1 MLWVMLVS
9 GAMSPSAWA
18 QDEEIICDPENPAC
32 VAPEAPEAEVAPA
45 KPSEAPEAEAAKP
58 EASAE
63 GDVAKQEEGG
73 DEIICDPENPA
84 CVAPQAAEPAGVEE
98 PAPDLEVICDPENP
112 ACAAPEQDSKAPSP
126 SSEGALKD
134 AFSESS
140 RAAPEFNQV
149 EFLGTYGTS
158 MAVDTAYDRGGE
170 DIVEWST
177 ALNLKLSYDASAR
190 MRVVIEGQLRHWI
203 GGKENLADVDWWFN
217 AWDKRAD
224 YDLLL
229 GESYVLYRRG
239 SWSLRAG
246 QLLTPWGSTDLTRPA
261 DIINP
266 SDFRALGSTAPGTYQ
281 TRLAQPSA
289 TLTYAGQGWSGELLV
304 VPFFTPDRV
313 IVAGRDSGVVMA
325 ASPSLSARL
334 PAFELVN
341 VAYQRLIPA
350 NSAPTSA
357 QSLGGVAPPALPQN
371 LSLGGRLSGT
381 IWNMDWG
388 VGYFWGWDRT
398 PWFEVD
404 EDTRSLLN
412 LVADD
417 PQLLA
422 DQDIAGFLA
431 RNPEAGPLAQ
441 RVGERLQQGESL
453 ATVEFLRRQL
463 LMVELARYLGPV
475 GVRADVA
482 FSPAVTYLSRE
493 LRAFRAPQLHSA
505 LGLSYE
511 TFGDSY
517 QAALTVEGFSLIP
530 FGPDSWLTRAFVD
543 EVRRAKP
550 GDEAII
556 FGSHLWGVSGGLV
569 FEQTEWQL
577 SASLGGIFN
586 LSNEDFILNASVS
599 KRFSSLARLTLGT
612 FIYQGPDPKVLPT
625 VGGLF
630 DHNDHVFLGLDGSF

>member
-1 MLWVMLVS
+1 MLGMMFVS
-9 GAMSPSAWA
+9 VVFIPSAWA
-18 QDEEIICDPENPAC
+18 QDEEVICDPENPAC
-32 VAPEAPEAEVAPA
+32 VTTQEAVPGVASPADDAPSEPVKVSAEVEPDG
-45 KPSEAPEAEAAKP
+45 E
-58 EASAE
+58 
-63 GDVAKQEEGG
+63 VEGG
-73 DEIICDPENPA
+73 EETICDPENPA
-84 CVAPQAAEPAGVEE
+84 CTPAQELKT
-98 PAPDLEVICDPENP
+98 PSPDEATPDDEVICDPENP
-112 ACAAPEQDSKAPSP
+112 ACAAPQAPAQGIKAPP
-126 SSEGALKD
+126 KLSEPEWA
-134 AFSESS
+134 
-140 RAAPEFNQV
+140 RATPEFNQV

-177 ALNLKLSYDASAR
+177 GVNLKLSYDASAR
-190 MRVVIEGQLRHWI
+190 MRVVIEAQLRHWI

-239 SWSLRAG
+239 AWSLRVG

-350 NSAPTSA
+350 QSAPLSSQGA
-357 QSLGGVAPPALPQN
+357 QSLGGAPPALPQN
-371 LSLGGRLSGT
+371 LSLGARLSGT

-388 VGYFWGWDRT
+388 VGYLWGWDRT

-404 EDTRSLLN
+404 EDTRALLN
-412 LVADD
+412 LIADD

-431 RNPEAGPLAQ
+431 RNPEAGPLTQ

-453 ATVEFLRRQL
+453 ATTEFLRRQL

-530 FGPDSWLTRAFVD
+530 FGPNSWLTRAFVD
-543 EVRRAKP
+543 ETRRAKP

-577 SASLGGIFN
+577 SANIGGIFN
-586 LSNEDFILNASVS
+586 LSNEDFILNASIS
-599 KRFSSLARLTLGT
+599 KRFNSLVRLTLGT
-612 FIYQGPDPKVLPT
+612 FIYEGPDPKVLPT
-625 VGGLF
+625 IGGLF